1 MMQKDLDTIN
11 HIVFFSAEELDK
23 GYHYCDSIMDSL
35 ENRFPGHRFIGLPD
49 TIAIKELGTEAVQ
62 EMITELQNYLETI
75 SKEEDSN
82 E

>member
-1 MMQKDLDTIN
+1 MMQKDLDTIH

-23 GYHYCDSIMDSL
+23 GYHYCDSIMESL
-35 ENRFPGHRFIGLPD
+35 ENRFPGHHFIGLPD

-62 EMITELQNYLETI
+62 EMIAELQRYLELI